1 MTYLTEFL
9 QTYAPTII
17 YAVLTAIAGFL
28 GAQVKRIYD
37 RMTQDETKK
46 KVVETCVKAVEQM
59 YKDLNGEEKK
69 QKAIDGIRQMLDA
82 KGITVAD
89 IEIDMLL
96 EAAVAEFNR
105 NRKKD
110 GEGVD
115 NSRGM
120 A

>member
-9 QTYAPTII
+9 RTYAPTII
-17 YAVLTAIAGFL
+17 YAVLTAIAGFF

-59 YKDLNGEEKK
+59 YKELNGEEKK

-89 IEIDMLL
+89 IEIEMLV
-96 EAAVAEFNR
+96 EAAVAEFN
-105 NRKKD
+105 KAF
-110 GEGVD
+110 D
-115 NSRGM
+115 NSGKNLTTQNKI
-120 A
+120 